1 MGRFGVSPTRN
12 KQSGYRPARV
22 TVAVL
27 TFIPELEGYYRHR
40 LEVLRVCLE
49 SILRNTDGEY
59 DLIVFDNG
67 SCQPVQEYLAGL
79 RDAGKIDILMLS
91 ARNLGKIGA
100 LQVLFN
106 AAPGELIAYCDDDI
120 LFHPGWL
127 PAHLEIFD
135 TYPNVGMVSGLP
147 VRSAYGRAA
156 TANQAWMASHPPDL
170 HVTEQ
175 RWIPDEWER
184 DWALSTGR
192 DPDEL
197 FESQRAQADLK
208 FEMNRVEAYPAANHF
223 QFLAP
228 RTVLLQAIPGEW
240 TGKLMGNMVEL
251 DQAVDA
257 QGCLRLSTAQRYVRH
272 IGNVV
277 SPALAAEV
285 REIGID
291 VHGRVVARRPRRHW
305 LLYIPRMRPLLKKL
319 YGKLYDILHHV
330 SDE

>member
-1 MGRFGVSPTRN
+1 MGRFGVSPTRS
-12 KQSGYRPARV
+12 KQSDYRPARV

-40 LEVLRVCLE
+40 LDVLRACIE
-49 SILRNTDGEY
+49 SILQNTEDEY
-59 DLIVFDNG
+59 DLMVFDNG
-67 SCQPVQEYLAGL
+67 SCQPVQDYLIGL
-79 RDAGKIDILMLS
+79 RDAGRIDILMLS

-120 LFHPGWL
+120 LFYPGWL

-135 TYPNVGMVSGLP
+135 VYPNVGMVSGLP
-147 VRSAYGRAA
+147 VRSAYGRASA
-156 TANQAWMASHPPDL
+156 ANQAWMASPPPDL
-170 HVTEQ
+170 NVTEE
-175 RWIPDEWER
+175 RWIPDQWER

-192 DPDEL
+192 DPKEL
-197 FESQRAQADLK
+197 LESQRERVDLK
-208 FEMNRVEAYPAANHF
+208 LELHGVEAYPAANHF

-228 RTVLLQAIPGEW
+228 RSVLLQAMPDEW

-257 QGCLRLSTAQRYVRH
+257 QGCLRLSTVQRYVRH

-277 SPALAAEV
+277 SPELAGEV

-291 VHGRVVARRPRRHW
+291 VQGRDIARRQRRHW
-305 LLYIPRMRPLLKKL
+305 ILAIPQMRRILKKL
-319 YGKLYDILHHV
+319 YGKLYDILHDV
-330 SDE
+330 RDG